1 MTSVDEKVTKLYTQ
15 RILELASNIPLLNRL
30 ENYEG
35 SSKVRSPLCG
45 STVTV
50 DLVLKEG
57 LISEFGQDVKA
68 CALGQATASI
78 VGSRIIGRSFNE
90 VSLARDQM
98 KAMLKKRVTHPIR
111 HLKNWKS
118 STLHRTIKTDMPQSC
133 WFSMLL
139 SMPWNKPWTKIPANH
154 STDQIKPF
162 LLGNNCN
169 PQFICLLGFTST
181 SRPGNNQINVF

>member
-98 KAMLKKRVTHPIR
+98 EAMLKKKGDPPNPPFEELEILYPAQDYKNR
-111 HLKNWKS
+111 HASIMLVFDATLNAMEQALDKDSRKS
-118 STLHRTIKTDMPQSC
+118 L
-133 WFSMLL
+133 
-139 SMPWNKPWTKIPANH
+139 N
-154 STDQIKPF
+154 
-162 LLGNNCN
+162 
-169 PQFICLLGFTST
+169 
-181 SRPGNNQINVF
+181 

>member
-15 RILELASNIPLLNRL
+15 RILELASNIPLHNRL
-30 ENYEG
+30 EDYEG

-50 DLVLKEG
+50 DLVLEDG

-90 VSLARDQM
+90 VSMARDQM
-98 KAMLKKRVTHPIR
+98 EAMLKKRGDPPGPPFEELEILYPAQDYKNR
-111 HLKNWKS
+111 HASILLVFDATLNAMEQALDKDNHKS
-118 STLHRTIKTDMPQSC
+118 L
-133 WFSMLL
+133 
-139 SMPWNKPWTKIPANH
+139 N
-154 STDQIKPF
+154 
-162 LLGNNCN
+162 
-169 PQFICLLGFTST
+169 
-181 SRPGNNQINVF
+181 

>member
-98 KAMLKKRVTHPIR
+98 KAMLKKKGDPPNPPFEELEILYPAQDYKNR
-111 HLKNWKS
+111 HASIMLVFDATLNAMEQALDKDSRKS
-118 STLHRTIKTDMPQSC
+118 L
-133 WFSMLL
+133 
-139 SMPWNKPWTKIPANH
+139 N
-154 STDQIKPF
+154 
-162 LLGNNCN
+162 
-169 PQFICLLGFTST
+169 
-181 SRPGNNQINVF
+181 